1 MENFSESQLAINT
14 LKIGFHLKLFI
25 TSTSVPALEAA
36 VAQPGID
43 TVNAETSN
51 DEESLEHVNNIDI
64 NNTNKDLETNTDEF
78 ESRDLEDVKASI
90 TIASVANITSPEPAI
105 QHGLALPQ

>member
-1 MENFSESQLAINT
+1 MD
-14 LKIGFHLKLFI
+14 
-25 TSTSVPALEAA
+25 P
-36 VAQPGID
+36 
-43 TVNAETSN
+43 VNAETSLN
-51 DEESLEHVNNIDI
+51 EESPKHVTNIDI
-64 NNTNKDLETNTDEF
+64 NNMNKDLETNTDEF

>member
-1 MENFSESQLAINT
+1 MENSSESQLAIIT
-14 LKIGFHLKLFI
+14 LKIGFHLELSI
-25 TSTSVPALEAA
+25 TSTSVAALEVV
-36 VAQPGID
+36 VAQPAMD
-43 TVNAETSN
+43 PVNAETSN

-90 TIASVANITSPEPAI
+90 TIASDMVTHNRSYINRSC
-105 QHGLALPQ
+105 